1 MVFYKFASNRS
12 RDNEKNPEP
21 KPNSYKS
28 FSICHWNLNSIS
40 MHNFLKL
47 SFLRA
52 YIIVHK
58 FDVICLSETY
68 LDSSILH
75 EDNNLQIP
83 FYDLHRED
91 HPLNVKQGVFT
102 TTSLFYWKLK
112 ISITCRNTLILI
124 QKLKATYV
132 IHWVIPLI

>member
-1 MVFYKFASNRS
+1 
-12 RDNEKNPEP
+12 
-21 KPNSYKS
+21 
-28 FSICHWNLNSIS
+28 
-40 MHNFLKL
+40 MHNVLKL

-83 FYDLHRED
+83 VYDLHRED
-91 HPLNVKQGVFT
+91 HPLNVKQGVFP
-102 TTSLFYWKLK
+102 TTSLFY
-112 ISITCRNTLILI
+112 
-124 QKLKATYV
+124 
-132 IHWVIPLI
+132 